1 MSTTLYAKYWQT
13 LRPLRKVGKLR
24 GVISIPAFDVDMGPP
39 EVSYYSQNAQWNNAA
54 VAVALI
60 DGTGLTL
67 ECWAKI
73 PAGSRLQDIRL
84 VGVNNNLLI
93 VHSDMTVTG
102 RFSNGAPVNA
112 TSATPAVPRGEWFHI
127 ATTCDGTIVN
137 VYVNFV
143 LVATTA
149 FTGTLS
155 TTSTNVSLANTLNG
169 QNQVGCSINEVR
181 VWNYARTIDQLQF
194 AAYTNRDISGVIDVG
209 LNAYFPFN
217 EGTGASIANQVAAKA
232 FSLAENPY
240 GGGNPAWVSDDG
252 YPYRLGASYI
262 SGWFLID
269 TSGKSFSLKYPV
281 RRPSL
286 LVNFVPC
293 ISWIEVPGEVIR
305 YRLWTQTSLPPDS
318 VFDVWPL
325 IPFYNG
331 EVIPDGAKI
340 EIWNLDGERDVVLSE
355 AIDIDTS
362 ILNIVSDPDTT
373 TQTATAT
380 LATPIVSDIAATFPI
395 SFPMTFDQ
403 PQTSFP

>member
-1 MSTTLYAKYWQT
+1 MSSSYAKYWQT

-39 EVSYYSQNAQWNNAA
+39 EVSYYSQNSQWNNAA
-54 VAVALI
+54 VGVALI

-73 PAGSRLQDIRL
+73 PAGTRTQDIRL
-84 VGVNNNLLI
+84 IGINNNLLI

-102 RFSNGAPVNA
+102 RFSNGAPINA
-112 TSATPAVPRGEWFHI
+112 TTVNPAVPRSEWFHI
-127 ATTCDGTIVN
+127 AATCDGATVN
-137 VYVNFV
+137 VYVNFA
-143 LVATTA
+143 LVASTA

-169 QNQVGCSINEVR
+169 QNQVGLLINEVR
-181 VWNYARTIDQLQF
+181 GWNYARSLEQLRY
-194 AAYTNRDISGVIDVG
+194 AAYTNRDISGVIDIG
-209 LNAYFPFN
+209 LNLYFPFN
-217 EGTGASIANQVAAKA
+217 EGTGASITNAIAAKA
-232 FSLAENPY
+232 FNLAENPY
-240 GGGNPAWVSDDG
+240 GGGNPAWVDDDS

-269 TSGKSFSLKYPV
+269 SSGKSFSLKFPV
-281 RRPSL
+281 RKPSL
-286 LVNFVPC
+286 LVNFVPVV
-293 ISWIEVPGEVIR
+293 SWIEVPGEVIR
-305 YRLWTQTSLPPDS
+305 YRLWTQNSLPPDS

-340 EIWNLDGERDVVLSE
+340 EIWNLDGERDVVLTS

-362 ILNIVSDPDTT
+362 ILNIVSDPETT

-380 LATPIVSDIAATFPI
+380 LPTPIVSDIAATFPI